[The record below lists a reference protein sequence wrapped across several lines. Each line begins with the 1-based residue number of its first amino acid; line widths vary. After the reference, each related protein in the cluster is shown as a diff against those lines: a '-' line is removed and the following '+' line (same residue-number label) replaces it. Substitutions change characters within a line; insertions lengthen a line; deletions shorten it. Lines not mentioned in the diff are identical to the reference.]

1 MDRLK
6 KPSDYPQ
13 MYFRIEA
20 KDKKKIEEL
29 VDQIIGKR
37 QALMEEDAKQPKR
50 NKLLV
55 EALTMGLEIIRKQ
68 K

>member
-20 KDKKKIEEL
+20 KDKKRIEDL
-29 VDQIIGKR
+29 VEQIIGKR
-37 QALMEEDAKQPKR
+37 VETLEEGIKQPKR

-55 EALTMGLEIIRKQ
+55 EALTIGLEAIRKR